1 MINREPLSPEGM
13 LIERFTLGDANTR
26 DNSYALYEYACHEG
40 NYAMFNLLSGSRAE
54 EKRLEARSTQP

>member
-1 MINREPLSPEGM
+1 LTVVDPKTWTAPWTVRLPIP
-13 LIERFTLGDANTR
+13 R